1 MNEQER
7 ILDAMRADMRRL
19 GPALLAEGWS
29 KAEVDEVSALV
40 RQHVGAQDLAA
51 LEATAQWMRER
62 VAALP
67 PIETTP
73 VGQRMQRMQRTPT
86 RRTR

>member
-67 PIETTP
+67 TIETTP
-73 VGQRMQRMQRTPT
+73 VGQRMQRTPT